1 MKNSTLN
8 LVEAMDIMDP
18 SQIEE
23 LTRQLE
29 AQAKQEPNDVRS
41 LLMLGNGYYLRGKL
55 TLAIETFNS
64 VIAINPK
71 LPYAYYYLGICLYRS
86 AHIEEAISA
95 LRKVTELS
103 PAMVMAQYW
112 LGIAYYHIGA
122 YKDSRQAFELLLE
135 QNAESIIAH
144 YHAALACMAD
154 QALEC
159 ARHHLEALLRLGNQD
174 PQVFLYL
181 GNMYY
186 RLNRVAEAITTY
198 RQGLE
203 LSPGNAPLQKA
214 LAYLTE
220 VQEP

>member
-1 MKNSTLN
+1 MKQSELN

-18 SQIEE
+18 SQVEE
-23 LTRQLE
+23 LTKQLE
-29 AQAKQEPNDVRS
+29 KNISKNPNDVRS

-55 TLAIETFNS
+55 AAAIDTFNS
-64 VIAINPK
+64 VIKVNPK

-86 AHIEEAISA
+86 ARIEEAITA

-103 PAMVMAQYW
+103 PTMVMAEYW
-112 LGIAYYHIGA
+112 LGIAYYHNGA
-122 YKDSRQAFELLLE
+122 YRESRQAFEVLLE

-186 RLNRVAEAITTY
+186 RLNRVADAIATY
-198 RQGLE
+198 RKGLE
-203 LSPGNAPLQKA
+203 QSPNNVPLQKA